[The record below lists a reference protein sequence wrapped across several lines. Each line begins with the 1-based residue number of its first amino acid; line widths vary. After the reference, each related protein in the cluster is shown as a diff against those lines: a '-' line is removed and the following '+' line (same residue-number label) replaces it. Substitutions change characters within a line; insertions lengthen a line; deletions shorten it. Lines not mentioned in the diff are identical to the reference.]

1 MGGAPQSGRR
11 LLKSGRGPRT
21 AARVLGAGGAGR
33 LLLTALGTLSRLKAL
48 IFCFEIWTE
57 TQALSMPMLKNLK
70 KI

>member
-1 MGGAPQSGRR
+1 M
-11 LLKSGRGPRT
+11 KSGRGPQT

-57 TQALSMPMLKNLK
+57 TQALSMPMLKN
-70 KI
+70 